1 MKIFKFEVDEA
12 FAKKHNELLRD
23 SQRLRLS
30 GLIMGLLLVIAG
42 VATYMFL
49 EAAWRITV
57 GIGLGLFGI
66 MCAIVGVLA
75 ARKVGTAQELYDRY
89 PLAPAVIVEVNER
102 DMVLMALVNTNVDPQ
117 LPPRWGAA
125 LRTVSGIPGL
135 TSRTVGSKVPVAAV
149 SGQVNNN
156 ERDHWQQ
163 ITPMPIAWGTPDQE
177 VVSIARKSIPQ
188 EEWQQLERARKR
200 LTDVKATKFDLLVL

>member
-117 LPPRWGAA
+117 LPPRRGAA

-135 TSRTVGSKVPVAAV
+135 TSRTVGTKVPVAAV

-156 ERDHWQQ
+156 ERGHWQQ

>member
-12 FAKKHNELLRD
+12 FAKKHNELLKD
-23 SQRLRLS
+23 SGRLRLS
-30 GLIMGLLLVIAG
+30 GLIMGVLLIIAG
-42 VATYMFL
+42 VATYLFI
-49 EAAWRITV
+49 EDAWRITV

-66 MCAIVGVLA
+66 MCAIIGVLA
-75 ARKVGTAQELYDRY
+75 ASKVGTAQELYDRY
-89 PLAPAVIVEVNER
+89 PLAPAVVVEVNER
-102 DMVLMALVNTNVDPQ
+102 DMVLMALVNTNIDPK
-117 LPPRWGAA
+117 LPPRWAAA
-125 LRTVSGIPGL
+125 LRTVSSIPGI
-135 TSRTVGSKVPVAAV
+135 TTRTVGTKVPVAAV
-149 SGQVNNN
+149 AGRVNSN